1 MNKRLFI
8 VHGWMGSPTE
18 PLMVWLG
25 EEGKR
30 LRFETTVVEM
40 PNPTVPTIDAW
51 IKHLDEVVMY
61 PDENTCFVGH
71 SIGFQAILR
80 YIQSADSPKT
90 GSILGIAPWFTLT
103 GIDDPTD
110 KDIVRPWL
118 DNPIDFQKI
127 KRVVPTVTAIF
138 SDNDPFVPLAENSEL
153 FKKNLN
159 ATCITESGK
168 GHFEEKDGVTSLQSA
183 GIELGKICSEVV
195 G

>member
-8 VHGWMGSPTE
+8 VHGWMGSAAE

-25 EEGKR
+25 GEGRR
-30 LRFETTVVEM
+30 LGFETTVVEM

-51 IKHLDEVVMY
+51 VKRLDEVVMY
-61 PDENTCFVGH
+61 PDENTYFVGH
-71 SIGFQAILR
+71 SIGFQTILR
-80 YIQSADSPKT
+80 YIQSADSLKT

-127 KRVVPTVTAIF
+127 KRVVPSVTAIF
-138 SDNDPFVPLAENSEL
+138 SDNDPFVPIAENTEL

-168 GHFEEKDGVTSLQSA
+168 GHFEEKDGVVDLPSA
-183 GIELGKICSEVV
+183 VPELVRMFNEAV
-195 G
+195 